1 MKIERARRTARRV
14 SSGESRDVGAV
25 AGKALEVAVIAAAL
39 RKSTGEDR
47 FRMLLAMLGF
57 RSWSWDE
64 IEDEQSD
71 VVVLRAL
78 TFAGGPAAQLEQQR
92 IGELRGGR
100 RRAGEKFL

>member
-25 AGKALEVAVIAAAL
+25 AGKALEVAVIAVAL

-71 VVVLRAL
+71 VIVLATL
-78 TFAGGPAAQLEQQR
+78 TLAGGPATQFEQQR
-92 IGELRGGR
+92 VGELRSRR
-100 RRAGEKFL
+100 RRARQKFL